1 MPSTK
6 PKSTAFLI
14 LILGAL
20 SAVNPFSID
29 MYLPGFPA
37 IAKDLHTTVAHI
49 QLSLTSF
56 FVGISF
62 GQLLYGPLL
71 DRFGRKK
78 PIYIGMAIYILTSV
92 GCALTTSA
100 DMLIAMR
107 FLQALG
113 GCAGLVAGRAMVRD
127 LFPVSEN
134 ARVFSLLMLV
144 IAVSPMIA
152 PTLGGYFAAG
162 LGWQAIFIFLAS
174 LALLILLSVIFFL
187 PESRKPDPTFS
198 LKPKP
203 IIKNFIS
210 VIKNRQFATYAFVAS
225 ISGSGMYAY
234 ISGSPDVFMNI
245 YKVSEQHYGWIFAF
259 VATGLIGSSQ
269 VNSMLLKKN
278 YTSEQIIRVALFCQS
293 AVGLLLMSGTLAG
306 LLNVYAMVGL
316 MFLFLC
322 CQGFS
327 FPNSSALSLAPFTAT
342 AGSASAL
349 MGFFQMSIGALASG
363 CVSVFSN
370 NTALPTTAVM
380 FFCAASGF
388 VLLLFGRRNIA
399 RNAKAELVEQQA
411 VEGQ

>member
-1 MPSTK
+1 MQQRRN
-6 PKSTAFLI
+6 TAFYI

-37 IAKDLHTTVAHI
+37 IAADMHTSVARI

-56 FVGISF
+56 FIGISF

-78 PIYIGMAIYILTSV
+78 PVYIGLSIYVIASL

-100 DMLIAMR
+100 ETLIAMR
-107 FLQALG
+107 FLQAIG

-152 PTLGGYFAAG
+152 PTLGGYFASG
-162 LGWQAIFIFLAS
+162 LGWEAIFIFLAV

-187 PESRKPDPTFS
+187 PESRQPDPSFS
-198 LKPKP
+198 LKPRP
-203 IIKNFIS
+203 IVRNFIS
-210 VIKNRQFATYAFVAS
+210 VIRNRQFATYAFVAS
-225 ISGSGMYAY
+225 ISGAGMYAY

-245 YKVSEQHYGWIFAF
+245 YHVSEQHYGWIFAF
-259 VATGLIGSSQ
+259 IATGLIGSSQ
-269 VNSMLLKKN
+269 VNSYLLRKH
-278 YTSEQIIRVALFCQS
+278 TSEQIIRVALMCQS
-293 AVGLLLMSGTLAG
+293 AVGLLLLAGTLIG
-306 LLNVYAMVGL
+306 VLNVFATIGL

-327 FPNSSALSLAPFTAT
+327 FPNSSALSIAPFGAQ

-363 CVSVFSN
+363 LVSLLSN
-370 NTALPTTAVM
+370 NTAIPTTAVM
-380 FFCAASGF
+380 FLCATAGLF
-388 VLLLFGRRNIA
+388 LLVGSTRSVRKSA
-399 RNAKAELVEQQA
+399 AAQA
-411 VEGQ
+411 VEKQNTELHL

>member
-1 MPSTK
+1 MSSIK

-37 IAKDLHTTVAHI
+37 IAKDLHTSVAHI

-56 FVGISF
+56 FVGISI

-78 PIYIGMAIYILTSV
+78 PVYIGMSIYILASI
-92 GCALTTSA
+92 GCAFTTSA

-107 FLQALG
+107 FIQALG

-162 LGWQAIFIFLAS
+162 LGWEAIFIFLAA

-187 PESRKPDPTFS
+187 PESRKPDPAFS

-203 IIKNFIS
+203 IVKNFIS

-234 ISGSPDVFMNI
+234 ISGSPDVFMNV
-245 YKVSEQHYGWIFAF
+245 YRVSEQHYGWIFAF
-259 VATGLIGSSQ
+259 IATGLIGSSQ
-269 VNSMLLKKN
+269 VNSMLLKK
-278 YTSEQIIRVALFCQS
+278 YTSQQIIHIALLFQ
-293 AVGLLLMSGTLAG
+293 ATIGFLLMAGTVAG
-306 LLNVYAMVGL
+306 LLNVYGMISL

-363 CVSVFSN
+363 FVSILSN

-380 FFCAASGF
+380 FLCAVTGF
-388 VLLLFGRRNIA
+388 VLLLFGRHHIA
-399 RNAKAELVEQQA
+399 RHAKAELVEEQA
-411 VEGQ
+411 VGS